1 MPRSGKPSH
10 SRRHGHKK
18 SGPPPGPAEGAIIIF
33 AKAPVPGEVK
43 TRLCPPLTPDEAASL
58 HGSMVMDA
66 LEHIRPLRGFDT
78 YLACTP
84 SMDHPF
90 FQTLAARHRL
100 QLCDQVGEDLGQR
113 MDQALTTVL
122 NRGYQYAVLV
132 GTDIPHLSGYTFKQA
147 KEMSQSKDVVFGP
160 TKDGGYYLVGMK
172 TPNSELF
179 ANITWST
186 DRVLTQSQAQ
196 AEKLGVT
203 VGLLD
208 PEWDIDTFG
217 DLQEFVSEEAKPGK
231 TKLSTRTMNVFQT
244 LLQRHGK
251 PSSR

>member
-18 SGPPPGPAEGAIIIF
+18 KGRPTSGPAEGAIIIF
-33 AKAPVPGEVK
+33 AKAPVPGQVK

-66 LEHIRPLRGFDT
+66 VEHTRPLREFDI

-113 MDQALTTVL
+113 MDHALTIIL
-122 NRGYQYAVLV
+122 NRGYKHALLV
-132 GTDIPHLSGYTFKQA
+132 GADIPNLSGHTYKQA
-147 KEMSQSKDVVFGP
+147 KDMLQSKDVVFGP

-172 TPNSELF
+172 IPNPDLF
-179 ANITWST
+179 ANISWST

-196 AEKLGVT
+196 AEKLGLAMS
-203 VGLLD
+203 LLE
-208 PEWDIDTFG
+208 PEHDIDTFD
-217 DLQEFVSEEAKPGK
+217 DLQAFLDEKTGLGK
-231 TKLSTRTMNVFQT
+231 TKLSTRTANVFQT
-244 LLQRHGK
+244 LVQRHRHIG
-251 PSSR
+251 

>member
-18 SGPPPGPAEGAIIIF
+18 KGRPTSGPAEGAIIIF
-33 AKAPVPGEVK
+33 AKAPVPGQVK

-66 LEHIRPLRGFDT
+66 VEHTRPLREFDI

-113 MDQALTTVL
+113 MDHALTIIL
-122 NRGYQYAVLV
+122 NRGYKHALLV
-132 GTDIPHLSGYTFKQA
+132 GADIPNLSGHTYKQA
-147 KEMSQSKDVVFGP
+147 KDMLQSKDVVFGP

-172 TPNSELF
+172 IPNPELF
-179 ANITWST
+179 ANISWST

-196 AEKLGVT
+196 AEKLGLAMS
-203 VGLLD
+203 LLE
-208 PEWDIDTFG
+208 PEHDIDTFD
-217 DLQEFVSEEAKPGK
+217 DLQAFLDEKTGLGK
-231 TKLSTRTMNVFQT
+231 TKLSTRTANVFQT
-244 LLQRHGK
+244 LVQRHRHIG
-251 PSSR
+251 

>member
-18 SGPPPGPAEGAIIIF
+18 KGRPPSGPAEGAIIIF
-33 AKAPVPGEVK
+33 AKAPVPGQVK

-66 LEHIRPLRGFDT
+66 VEHTRPLREFDI

-100 QLCDQVGEDLGQR
+100 QLCEQVGEDFGQR
-113 MDQALTTVL
+113 MDHAITTIL
-122 NRGYQYAVLV
+122 NRGYKYALLV
-132 GTDIPHLSGYTFKQA
+132 GADIPNLSGHTYKQA
-147 KEMSQSKDVVFGP
+147 KDMLQSKDVVFGP

-172 TPNSELF
+172 TPNPALF
-179 ANITWST
+179 ANIAWST
-186 DRVLTQSQAQ
+186 DRVLTQSQVQ
-196 AEKLGVT
+196 AEKLGLAMS
-203 VGLLD
+203 LLE
-208 PEWDIDTFG
+208 PEHDIDTFD
-217 DLQEFVSEEAKPGK
+217 DLQAFLDEKTGLGK
-231 TKLSTRTMNVFQT
+231 TKLSTRTANVFQT
-244 LLQRHGK
+244 LVQRHCHT
-251 PSSR
+251 S